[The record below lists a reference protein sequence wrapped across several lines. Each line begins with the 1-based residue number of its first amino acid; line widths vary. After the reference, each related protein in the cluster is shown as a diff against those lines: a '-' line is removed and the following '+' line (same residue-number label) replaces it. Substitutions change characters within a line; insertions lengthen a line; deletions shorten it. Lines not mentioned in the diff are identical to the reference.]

1 MGMKVTEIVQLI
13 VAAWPVLPAF
23 VAMAREVREVA
34 DPDSS
39 GGRWI
44 ATAERPEI
52 NRVFWSAYDKV
63 TGR

>member
-1 MGMKVTEIVQLI
+1 MKVTQIFRLI

-23 VAMAREVREVA
+23 VALAKAVHVAA

-44 ATAERPEI
+44 AIAKRPEI
-52 NRVFWSAYDKV
+52 TYDKV

>member
-1 MGMKVTEIVQLI
+1 MKVTEIFRLI
-13 VAAWPVLPAF
+13 VAAWPILPAF
-23 VAMAREVREVA
+23 VALARGVREAA

-44 ATAERPEI
+44 AIAKRPEI
-52 NRVFWSAYDKV
+52 NKVFWGTYDKV

>member
-1 MGMKVTEIVQLI
+1 MKLTQIFRLI

-23 VAMAREVREVA
+23 VALARAVHVAA

-44 ATAERPEI
+44 AIAERPEI
-52 NRVFWSAYDKV
+52 NRVFWGAYDKA